1 MSVADYAVIGNL
13 HEIVPAISAEI
24 RRVTGR

>member
-1 MSVADYAVIGNL
+1 VADYAVIGNL